1 METVDEILEYSP
13 LILVVGGI
21 NINLITSTDLIP
33 EPGQTVTGNNL
44 NITPGGKGANQAVGA
59 SRMGARVSLIGR
71 IGDDQ
76 YGEQLLA
83 NLLAEGIDVRCVYKD
98 SDAKSG
104 IAIIL
109 LDKNGQNYIIQVRGA
124 NMLADTCEIKAAQE
138 CLPDVDALMIQN
150 ELPLKVTIN
159 VAKDA
164 NVLGIPVIFDPAP
177 SDNNIKEIIPF
188 ADVIMPNQNEAEFL
202 TGIKVVDEVSAR
214 KASAILL
221 KLGVSTV
228 VIKMGE
234 LGAYYESAGE
244 SGFVSSVPTDVVDSV
259 AAGDAFGAAFTVSI
273 AEKLS
278 LREAVKKGCAAGSI
292 AVSKSGAQISMPAR
306 SQVDSL
312 IS

>member
-1 METVDEILEYSP
+1 METVDELLEYSP

-83 NLLAEGIDVRCVYKD
+83 NLLAEGIYVRCVYKD

-188 ADVIMPNQNEAEFL
+188 ADGIMPNQNEAEFL
-202 TGIKVVDEVSAR
+202 TGIKVVDQVSAR

-221 KLGVSTV
+221 KSGVSTV

-292 AVSKSGAQISMPAR
+292 AVSKSGAQISMHAR